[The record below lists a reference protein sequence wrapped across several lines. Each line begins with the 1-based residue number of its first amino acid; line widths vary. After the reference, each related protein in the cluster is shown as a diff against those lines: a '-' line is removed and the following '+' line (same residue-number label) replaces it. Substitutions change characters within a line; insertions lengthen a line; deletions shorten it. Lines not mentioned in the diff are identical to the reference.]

1 MTDNIVAVAPT
12 DGRHSLQCA
21 GCQRDPRVRLAAL

>member
-1 MTDNIVAVAPT
+1 MTDSIVAVVPT
-12 DGRHSLQCA
+12 GGRHSLRCA